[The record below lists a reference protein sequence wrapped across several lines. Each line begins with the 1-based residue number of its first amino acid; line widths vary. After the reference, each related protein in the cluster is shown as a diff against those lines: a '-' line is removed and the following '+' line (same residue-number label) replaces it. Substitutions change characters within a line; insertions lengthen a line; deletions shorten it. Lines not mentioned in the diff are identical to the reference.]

1 MMVAAVLAMSQVQSP
16 ELFGGAD
23 HGAIE
28 LNLQR
33 GDLAL
38 IDARDAVL
46 AGHFADLCCG
56 LAAVESGA
64 VKFADRDW
72 TRLSLDHAD
81 AMRGRIGR
89 VFSSGSWLGFLDA
102 TTNILL
108 PQMHHTRRELKSL
121 RDDAAIL
128 ATVFGLPGL
137 PAGPISALSP
147 GDLLRAGFVRAF
159 LGEPL
164 LVILESPVQGLHAD
178 LVPLLLNRIAAMR
191 DRGGAVLWL
200 TRSRLVWG
208 DRSFPATHRLRLS
221 NRGLSPER

>member
-1 MMVAAVLAMSQVQSP
+1 MAAAVLALTQVQSP
-16 ELFGGAD
+16 ELFGGAA

-28 LNLQR
+28 LDLQR

-38 IDARDAVL
+38 IDARDALL

-56 LAAVESGA
+56 LAGVESGA

-72 TRLSLDHAD
+72 RRLPPDHAD

-89 VFSSGSWLGFLDA
+89 VFSGGSWLGFLDA
-102 TTNILL
+102 ATNILW
-108 PQMHHTRRELKSL
+108 PQIHHTRRQLNLL
-121 RDDAAIL
+121 REDAARL

-137 PAGPISALSP
+137 PVGPISALSP
-147 GDLLRAGFVRAF
+147 ADLLRAGFVRAF

-164 LVILESPVQGLHAD
+164 LVILESPVQGLHAE
-178 LVPLLLNRIAAMR
+178 LVPMLLNRIATVR
-191 DRGGAVLWL
+191 DRGGAVIWL

-221 NRGLSPER
+221 NRGLAAER